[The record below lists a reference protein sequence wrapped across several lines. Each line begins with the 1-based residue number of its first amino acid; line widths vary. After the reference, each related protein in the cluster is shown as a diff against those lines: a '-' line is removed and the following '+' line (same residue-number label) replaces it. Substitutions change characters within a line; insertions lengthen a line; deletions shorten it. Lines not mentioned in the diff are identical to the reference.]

1 MHMWASDTV
10 GGVPLHVYAYGQQ
23 PTMVHCR
30 RKLVRHT
37 DRGRGQRPT
46 RARDISAA
54 QASRQHGTCCGKAS
68 FAQHSKQNQST
79 HTIIKPKRNLPGS
92 LHCVCV
98 TNWQPF
104 MIAPELVVQKSTWL
118 AVV

>member
-46 RARDISAA
+46 RARDISAVLK
-54 QASRQHGTCCGKAS
+54 QAGSMALVAGKHRS
-68 FAQHSKQNQST
+68 PNIPNK
-79 HTIIKPKRNLPGS
+79 IR
-92 LHCVCV
+92 
-98 TNWQPF
+98 
-104 MIAPELVVQKSTWL
+104 APTQ
-118 AVV
+118 